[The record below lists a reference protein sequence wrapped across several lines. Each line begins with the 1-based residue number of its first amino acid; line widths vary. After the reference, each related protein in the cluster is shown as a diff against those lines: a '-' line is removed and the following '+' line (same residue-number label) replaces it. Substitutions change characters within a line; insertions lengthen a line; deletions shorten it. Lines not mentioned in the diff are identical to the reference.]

1 MEDFSGSPYFAA
13 SFRCSVGVAMLAAQ
27 SSIDGWRRKASAAS
41 LQSRRRACLFW
52 NSKIMIQGTLEP
64 MRNVAERQNGNED
77 IDLFQLVRLIGEQK
91 ALVAIVTI
99 AVTLCALAYA
109 MLSTPFYEART
120 VVRTPTQDDIS
131 QVNIGRGDGTGLGL
145 LSAKDVYGVYL
156 SNLQSQALRRKFFQ
170 EVYLPSLV
178 DGARQG
184 SQDQLYTEFNK
195 TLAVAVVGPTAPDRY
210 SVMVTLPDPKV
221 AADWVAQY
229 LQMTSDWSKQ
239 ELAKDLRAD
248 ALSKADRLSR
258 QIEAG
263 RVAARKVRDD
273 QIARLTEALNIAR
286 SIGLEKPPLISNTLS
301 TEVSAGMEG
310 SLTYMRGTK
319 ALEADID
326 NLRKRASDDPF
337 VPGLRENQG
346 TMQFYR
352 DLHVNTDAVRLYRQD
367 GAIEVPDR
375 PVKPKKT
382 LIVLFGVVAGLL
394 LGICFALYR
403 GARTRSA

>member
-1 MEDFSGSPYFAA
+1 
-13 SFRCSVGVAMLAAQ
+13 
-27 SSIDGWRRKASAAS
+27 
-41 LQSRRRACLFW
+41 
-52 NSKIMIQGTLEP
+52 